1 MGLGF
6 DGQLPLLLRLKDAV
20 VTGESVHSGTGVGER
35 VAGTGEEFPGVP
47 TTSTASSATSSPG
60 RAARALPF
68 LHLSR
73 NIAFAHLQSDSELR
87 FILK

>member
-1 MGLGF
+1 MWLGF
-6 DGQLPLLLRLKDAV
+6 DSQLPLLLRLKDAV

-60 RAARALPF
+60 GAARALAF
-68 LHLSR
+68 LHVSR
-73 NIAFAHLQSDSELR
+73 NIAFAPLQSGSELR
-87 FILK
+87 

>member
-35 VAGTGEEFPGVP
+35 VAGTGEEFPGVASGCPALVCPGIGVLVP
-47 TTSTASSATSSPG
+47 TLTTNNSSATSSPHG
-60 RAARALPF
+60 AARA
-68 LHLSR
+68 
-73 NIAFAHLQSDSELR
+73 
-87 FILK
+87 

>member
-1 MGLGF
+1 MVLGF
-6 DGQLPLLLRLKDAV
+6 DCQLPLLLRLKEAV

-60 RAARALPF
+60 RAARALAF

-73 NIAFAHLQSDSELR
+73 NIAFAPLQSDSELR